1 MNYADFV
8 RCAADARAGLQAAS
22 KAVDAVLPKALTE
35 LVKLR
40 VSQLNACAFCLQFHL
55 DLARAAGVSQAQLDL
70 LPAWREAKVFSE
82 REQAAL
88 QWAEALMQPARHAE
102 VEHAR
107 GIAEQQFNPEELA
120 MLTTAI
126 GVINAWNRIA
136 VGLGFAPQTTGGAAT
151 TKETA

>member
-1 MNYADFV
+1 MDYADFA
-8 RCAADARAGLQAAS
+8 RCAPDARAGLQGVS

-55 DLARAAGVSQAQLDL
+55 DLARKAGVSQAQLDL
-70 LPAWREAKVFSE
+70 LPAWREAGLFSD

-88 QWAEALMQPARHAE
+88 QWAEALMQPAEHER

-107 GIAEQQFNPEELA
+107 AVASQQFNPEELA
-120 MLTTAI
+120 MLAAAV

-136 VGLGFAPQTTGGAAT
+136 VGLGFQP
-151 TKETA
+151 TKGQA